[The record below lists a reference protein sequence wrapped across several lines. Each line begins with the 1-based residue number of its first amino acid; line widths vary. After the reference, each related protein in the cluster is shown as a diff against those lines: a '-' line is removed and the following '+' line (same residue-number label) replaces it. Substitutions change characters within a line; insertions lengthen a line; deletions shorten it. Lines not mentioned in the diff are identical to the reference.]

1 MVVDDVVLALEYVD
15 VDKVVLD
22 ELDNEVDAKDENDF
36 GLWFVLSVPG
46 KPVKTRALVKRI
58 SMRGEVGRFIF

>member
-36 GLWFVLSVPG
+36 GL
-46 KPVKTRALVKRI
+46 
-58 SMRGEVGRFIF
+58 